1 MTETDYAS
9 AVALVGM
16 SGRFPGASSV
26 GALWDRLLA
35 GIKGLRELTEEE
47 LLAAGADPGT
57 LADPNYVRIGGPLTG
72 IDQFDGAVF
81 GISPREIEAMD
92 PQHRIF
98 LECSWEALE
107 GAGYCPTAAP
117 GTVGVFAGC
126 GFPDYMVHNIMHL
139 QAEPG
144 GGLLVAVGN
153 ERDSLASFVSY
164 KLGLKGPAI
173 TTQTFCSTSMIAVH
187 LACQSL
193 LTYECD
199 IALAGGAHIPIP
211 QPAGYQYEP
220 GGILSPDGL
229 VRSFD
234 AGANGTVI
242 GSGVGAVAL
251 KRMPDAMADGDVIHA
266 VILGSA
272 ANNDGRVRAGYTAPG
287 VDGQAEVI
295 ALAMDVAGVKPETVG
310 YVECHATGT
319 TLGDSIE
326 LAAMARVFTASRESP
341 CVLSTLKPSLG
352 HLDRASGV
360 AALIRATLALEHEL
374 LPATP
379 NYQVP
384 NPALATAQN
393 QFAVLTEHQ
402 RWPAGS
408 TPRRAGVS
416 SFGLGG
422 TNAHVVLEQAP
433 ARPRRPSRPGP
444 HLLAFSATDD
454 NALTEATRQLRQYLA
469 EHQDADLADV
479 AFTLQVSRGG
489 FALRRAVVCGNAA
502 DALAA
507 LADPVRWL
515 DHKTRRR
522 TAKVRIVAP
531 DAEVP
536 ADWWPR
542 LHAALGA
549 LNGTEA
555 DVAGQVK
562 SADDCRDSALD
573 ALADWLTRLGVST
586 FREQAPDAEPAE
598 DVVVAPAQGSTAGE
612 WLLATLARLWQ
623 AGCSIDWAALHR
635 GKGRRVEL
643 PTYPFQ
649 RRRYWVDAKPMWWS
663 APEPAGRTYDRSRW
677 TYVPT
682 WQPCPSRVAELG
694 EQVSQAGPWLV
705 FAGDDRGEALLTQL
719 ERFGA
724 DVTAVRP
731 GEAFWRDEAGDFTV
745 RVAAASD
752 MGQLLRELPASPRVI
767 VHGFSLGGTGAP
779 PAASFDAEQER
790 GFYSALALARELVDD
805 TGAAPRADLVLLT
818 SGAVGVIGSDL
829 RHPEH
834 ATIAALAPSL
844 TQENARIRCRHLDVD
859 AVPAGHAAELTV
871 LTEQVLA
878 AIVSPHEGPV
888 AVRSGEA
895 WLRQYRPFP
904 TQEPADDHVPT
915 DHGPTDHG
923 PTDHGPTDHGPTDHG
938 PTDHGPTDH
947 GPTDHGPIHQG
958 DTVLIT
964 GGLGDI
970 GLLLARHLA
979 ARYGCKLVLTARSA
993 LPPRE
998 DWQQFLDNVPVGGER
1013 TARHIRNIGDLE
1025 ARGAQVLAVSADVA
1039 DTEQMRD
1046 VVAAANDRFGGID
1059 VAVHGAGVQ
1068 DPRFFNYAHLID
1080 RAGCDA
1086 HLAAK
1091 VKGFHVLQEVLGD
1104 QCPDRRIT
1112 LSSLATVLGGMTL
1125 GPYAAANAALDAYAR
1140 VARMSGA
1147 GRWITVNW
1155 DTWTIDPDRELG
1167 HGPGVAEYAMAPAE
1181 AVDVFERALAAG
1193 GQVGHLVISTGP
1205 LDARIQQWVLRDI
1218 HDVEGDDRDDGERY
1232 PRPDLS
1238 TPYVA
1243 PREGTEVNLAEI
1255 WSIVLGIEPIGALD
1269 NFFELGGH
1277 SLTAINLTARIRK
1290 SLGLAIPI
1298 TALLESAT
1306 IRALAELIDSGGS
1319 DTSEDLATMPVSGS
1333 DGHEAAGHE
1342 AAGHEAAGHEADDG
1356 AAAQVPEQP
1365 NGGQPMKIID
1375 TSGEATS

>member
-9 AVALVGM
+9 AVALIGM
-16 SGRFPGASSV
+16 SGRFPGAGSV
-26 GALWDRLLA
+26 SVLWDHLLA
-35 GIKGLRELTEEE
+35 GVKGLRELTESE
-47 LLAAGADPGT
+47 LRAAGADPGT
-57 LADPNYVRIGGPLTG
+57 LADPSYVRIGGPLAG
-72 IDQFDGAVF
+72 IDQFDAAVF
-81 GISPREIEAMD
+81 GISPRETEAMD
-92 PQHRIF
+92 PQHRLF

-107 GAGYCPTAAP
+107 GAGYCPTAVP
-117 GTVGVFAGC
+117 GAVGVFAGC
-126 GFPDYMVHNIMHL
+126 GFPDYIVQNIMHL
-139 QAEPG
+139 QTEPG

-173 TTQTFCSTSMIAVH
+173 GVQTFCSTSMIAVH

-199 IALAGGAHIPIP
+199 IALAGGAFIPLP
-211 QPAGYQYEP
+211 QPAGYRYEP
-220 GGILSPDGL
+220 GGIMSPDGL

-234 AGANGTVI
+234 AGANGTVM

-251 KRMPDAMADGDVIHA
+251 KRMPEALADGDVIHA

-295 ALAMDVAGVKPETVG
+295 EFALDVAGVKPETIG

-319 TLGDSIE
+319 PLGDSIE
-326 LAAMARVFTASRESP
+326 LAAMARVFSPSRESP

-393 QFAVLTEHQ
+393 QFTVLREHQ
-402 RWPAGS
+402 HWPAGPA
-408 TPRRAGVS
+408 PRRAGVS

-433 ARPRRPSRPGP
+433 ARPQRPARPGP
-444 HLLAFSATDD
+444 HLLTFSATDD
-454 NALTEATRQLRQYLA
+454 NALTELTRQLRRYLA
-469 EHQDADLADV
+469 EHADADLADV
-479 AFTLQVSRGG
+479 AFTLQTSRGG
-489 FALRRAVVCGNAA
+489 FALRRAIVCGDLA
-502 DALAA
+502 DAVTA
-507 LADPVRWL
+507 LADPARWL
-515 DHKTRRR
+515 DHKTKRR

-531 DAEVP
+531 DTDVP

-542 LHAALGA
+542 LHAAIGA
-549 LNGTEA
+549 LTGTGTGPGGQRPGQAGREEA
-555 DVAGQVK
+555 LG
-562 SADDCRDSALD
+562 
-573 ALADWLTRLGVST
+573 ALADWLTKLGMAAAGG
-586 FREQAPDAEPAE
+586 QAADAAQPTPGTAASAQAGTE
-598 DVVVAPAQGSTAGE
+598 DVVVAPAPGATAAE

-623 AGCSIDWAALHR
+623 AGCAIDWAALHR
-635 GKGRRVEL
+635 GEGRRVEL

-649 RRRYWVDAKPMWWS
+649 RRRYWVDPKPMWLS
-663 APEPAGRTYDRSRW
+663 PEPAGRTYDRSRW
-677 TYVPT
+677 TYLPT
-682 WQPCPSRVAELG
+682 WRPCPSRTTDLG
-694 EQVSQAGPWLV
+694 ERAAAAGPWLV
-705 FAGDDRGEALLTQL
+705 FAGDDRGEALVSEL
-719 ERFGA
+719 RRVGA

-731 GEAFWRDEAGDFTV
+731 GEAFGRDEAGDFTV
-745 RVAAASD
+745 RVTAASD
-752 MGQLLRELPASPRVI
+752 MGQLLRELSASPRVI
-767 VHGFSLGGTGAP
+767 VHGFSLGGT
-779 PAASFDAEQER
+779 PAAQRADPASVFDAGQEH
-790 GFYSALALARELVDD
+790 GYYSALALARELIDD

-834 ATIAALAPSL
+834 ATLAALAPTL
-844 TQENARIRCRHLDVD
+844 TQENARIRCRHIDVD
-859 AVPAGHAAELTV
+859 AVGDGRAAELNMATS
-871 LTEQVLA
+871 QVLA
-878 AIVSPHEGPV
+878 AIVSPHSGPV
-888 AVRSGEA
+888 AVRSGQA
-895 WLRQYRPFP
+895 WLRQYQPFP
-904 TQEPADDHVPT
+904 TEEPTGGQLPGDD
-915 DHGPTDHG
+915 
-923 PTDHGPTDHGPTDHG
+923 
-938 PTDHGPTDH
+938 
-947 GPTDHGPIHQG
+947 GPIHHG

-970 GLLLARHLA
+970 GLLLSRHLA
-979 ARYGCKLVLTARSA
+979 GKYGCKLVLTARSA

-998 DWQQFLDNVPVGGER
+998 QWQQFLDNVPAGGER
-1013 TARHIRNIGDLE
+1013 TARHIQSIRDLE
-1025 ARGAQVLAVSADVA
+1025 ARGAQVLAMSADVA
-1039 DTEQMRD
+1039 DAGQMRE
-1046 VVAAANDRFGGID
+1046 VVAAANDRFGPID

-1068 DPRFFNYAHLID
+1068 DPRYFNYAHVID
-1080 RAGCDA
+1080 RAACDA

-1091 VKGFHVLQEVLGD
+1091 VRGFHVLQEVLAD
-1104 QCPDRRIT
+1104 QCHDRRIT

-1140 VARMSGA
+1140 MARMSGA
-1147 GRWITVNW
+1147 GQWITVNW
-1155 DTWTIDPDRELG
+1155 DTWIIDADREQL

-1193 GQVGHLVISTGP
+1193 AQVGHLVISTGP

-1218 HDVEGDDRDDGERY
+1218 HEVGDEDSEEKERY

-1243 PREGTEVNLAEI
+1243 AREGTEAELAEI
-1255 WSIVLGIEPIGALD
+1255 WSSALGIEPIGVLD

-1277 SLTAINLTARIRK
+1277 SLTAINLVARIRK

-1298 TALLESAT
+1298 TALLESGT
-1306 IRALAELIDSGGS
+1306 IRALAELIESGGS
-1319 DTSEDLATMPVSGS
+1319 GPSESSATLAANG
-1333 DGHEAAGHE
+1333 AAGP
-1342 AAGHEAAGHEADDG
+1342 AAADD
-1356 AAAQVPEQP
+1356 ATARVPEQP
-1365 NGGQPMKIID
+1365 SGGQPMEKIID
-1375 TSGEATS
+1375 TGGEVAS